1 MNSEYSHGKLADA
14 PSRSRDSQ
22 EKLRALIAVK
32 NRERLCAQMRDNLIR
47 EFGWEEVEVHLSSM
61 PQQYWARVDAEGLRW
76 HLLTLHA
83 LFQQIASAHTTT
95 TSPVVRWR
103 SLQESGVTEVA
114 ICSWDRPGLL
124 MNIAGALSRAGFN
137 ILRADVYTREDHLAL
152 DVFQV
157 CVADDRSESHEIR
170 LRYAARLLA
179 AAMAA
184 PHSFTDEEHSGE
196 AVNRR
201 MSDDSVEV
209 AFDNESS
216 PSHTVLRVDAQD
228 HVGLLFR
235 LLEGCVASGID
246 VKQATIVTTGDR
258 ARDVFCITDMDGRKI
273 EDSCQL
279 DSICRTLRRA
289 VNESFDFTPPIWG
302 ADPLHLVEPC
312 QES

>member
-1 MNSEYSHGKLADA
+1 MNSEYSHGKIAAA
-14 PSRSRDSQ
+14 PSRSRNPQ
-22 EKLRALIAVK
+22 EKLRALVAVK
-32 NRERLCAQMRDNLIR
+32 NRERLCAKMRDSLIR
-47 EFGWEEVEVHLSSM
+47 EFGWEEVEVHIDSM

-103 SLQESGVTEVA
+103 SLEEQGVTEVA

-137 ILRADVYTREDHLAL
+137 ILRADVYTRADHLAL

-157 CVADDRSESHEIR
+157 CAADGRDESHDIR

-184 PHSFTDEEHSGE
+184 PHAFTMTEHSE
-196 AVNRR
+196 HVPVR
-201 MSDDSVEV
+201 STFDDSAVV
-209 AFDNESS
+209 TFDNEASA
-216 PSHTVLRVDAQD
+216 SHTVLRVDAQD

-246 VKQATIVTTGDR
+246 VKHATIVTAGDR

-279 DSICRTLRRA
+279 ESIRRTLRQA
-289 VNESFDFTPPIWG
+289 VGQSFDFAPPVWG
-302 ADPLHLVEPC
+302 ADPLNLVEPHP
-312 QES
+312 